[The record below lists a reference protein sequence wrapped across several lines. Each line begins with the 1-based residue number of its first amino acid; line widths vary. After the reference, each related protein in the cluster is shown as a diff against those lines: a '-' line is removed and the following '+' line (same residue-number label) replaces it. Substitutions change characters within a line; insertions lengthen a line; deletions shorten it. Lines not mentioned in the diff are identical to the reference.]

1 MTAKEWL
8 QRGWK
13 LDKEINALL
22 SLRAEARRRALSI
35 SPSYKGDVVQSSA
48 NPHKFD
54 KLVELESLIDARVD
68 ELTGIR
74 AEILAAIAQVP
85 DARYRT
91 LLIERYT
98 EFKTWE
104 QIAVDMNYSFR
115 RVTQMHGEALEALLP
130 IISHKVCA
138 KM

>member
-54 KLVELESLIDARVD
+54 KLVELESAIDARVD

-74 AEILAAIAQVP
+74 AEIIAAIAQVP

-104 QIAVDMNYSFR
+104 QIAVDIGYSWR
-115 RVTQMHGEALEALLP
+115 GVMMLHGKALDAIAA
-130 IISHKVCA
+130 IIEKCS
-138 KM
+138 

>member
-22 SLRAEARRRALSI
+22 SLRAEARRRATSV
-35 SPSYKGDVVQSSA
+35 SPSYNGDVVQSTA

-54 KLVELESLIDARVD
+54 RLVELESLIDARVD
-68 ELTGIR
+68 KLTGIR
-74 AEILAAIAQVP
+74 AEILTAIAQVP

-91 LLIERYT
+91 LLLERYT

-104 QIAVDMNYSFR
+104 QIAVDMGYTWR
-115 RVTQMHGEALEALLP
+115 QVCRLHGHALIEMECVLE
-130 IISHKVCA
+130 
-138 KM
+138 KMS

>member
-74 AEILAAIAQVP
+74 SEILATIRQVP

-115 RVTQMHGEALEALLP
+115 RVTQMHGEALAALLP
-130 IISHKVCA
+130 IISHEVCA
-138 KM
+138 KL

>member
-35 SPSYKGDVVQSSA
+35 SPSYKGDVVQSTA
-48 NPHKFD
+48 NPHRFD
-54 KLVELESLIDARVD
+54 RLVELESLIDARVD
-68 ELTGIR
+68 KLTGIR
-74 AEILAAIAQVP
+74 AEILTAIAQVP

-104 QIAVDMNYSFR
+104 QIAVDMGYSFR
-115 RVTQMHGEALEALLP
+115 QITRMHGEGIREIGA
-130 IISHKVCA
+130 IIE
-138 KM
+138 KMS

>member
-74 AEILAAIAQVP
+74 SEILATIRQVP

-104 QIAVDMNYSFR
+104 QIAVDMGYSFR
-115 RVTQMHGEALEALLP
+115 QITRMHGEALICMADALE
-130 IISHKVCA
+130 
-138 KM
+138 KMS

>member
-74 AEILAAIAQVP
+74 AEILTAIAQVP

-104 QIAVDMNYSFR
+104 QIAVDMGYSFR
-115 RVTQMHGEALEALLP
+115 QITRMHGEGIREIGA
-130 IISHKVCA
+130 IIE
-138 KM
+138 KMS